1 MKTGKWLKS
10 KTLAL
15 TALMVISVT
24 APIMAAENQE
34 PLTVQ
39 QIVDTAIKNNPQL
52 IEKQKRWEQKT
63 GSIPVASAWSNP
75 KIGIMKD
82 DIPTGTL
89 NPFDG
94 MMTEYTLIQ
103 EIMNP
108 SKLKVMGKMAESEA
122 LMAKADYQ
130 DKQVEIYTNAKQAY
144 LDLLFSSKALEIG
157 KENQQL
163 MGQLVQIT
171 QVNYSTGMV
180 SLQDA
185 LRAQTEFSKMTTD
198 LLSMSSMEAVA
209 KAKLNTTMGRS
220 ADTALVVK
228 EEFTAPP
235 PNFDLE
241 ALQKA
246 AAENKPAVQSMQ
258 RQVDMGTRGV
268 ELAQKQKLPDFEF
281 QLGYKTYK
289 AEEAGMD
296 EVAVKKP
303 STWKVGVMAMIPIW
317 QGKNQGQIKSA
328 TANLD
333 AAKASLTNMQNMTS
347 LDIQMALVE
356 SQSAWRQIDLYKNTI
371 IPQAEQTYQA
381 GVVGYTNGKVD
392 FMAVLDSLNAL
403 RNVKLDYYKTRINYE
418 KAATNLEKA
427 VGKPLFTS
435 VALP

>member
-1 MKTGKWLKS
+1 MKTGKWLKN

-15 TALMVISVT
+15 TVLMVLSIT

-34 PLTVQ
+34 SLTLE

-52 IEKQKRWEQKT
+52 LESQKRWEQKT
-63 GSIPVASAWSNP
+63 GVIPVASAWPNP

-122 LMAKADYQ
+122 AMYKASYQ

-144 LDLLFSSKALEIG
+144 LDLLFASKALEIG

-220 ADTALVVK
+220 ADAPFVVK

-235 PNFDLE
+235 PNFDLG
-241 ALQKA
+241 ALQKTA
-246 AAENKPAVQSMQ
+246 AANKPAVQGMQ

-268 ELAQKQKLPDFEF
+268 ELAQKQKLPDYEF
-281 QLGYKTYK
+281 QLGYKSYK
-289 AEEAGMD
+289 STEMES
-296 EVAVKKP
+296 KP

-333 AAKASLTNMQNMTS
+333 AAKASLTNMQNMTA

-381 GVVGYTNGKVD
+381 GIVGYTNGKVD

-403 RNVKLDYYKTRINYE
+403 RNVKLDYYKARINYE
-418 KAATNLEKA
+418 RAATNLEKA
-427 VGKPLFTS
+427 VGKPLFTT